1 MYGKEGKAMKMFKIF
16 GISLLAAVACLTA
29 IAAFDITPSVAAGSD
44 NWTQP
49 YNQYWGNSS
58 AGQTNNFVGCSSSW
72 GKSSCILSG
81 SMTASNSL
89 GVCATAW
96 GNSRC
101 TLSSR

>member
-1 MYGKEGKAMKMFKIF
+1 MKMLKIF
-16 GISLLAAVACLTA
+16 AISLLAVVACMTV
-29 IAAFDITPSVAAGSD
+29 IAAFDVTPSIAAGSD

-58 AGQTNNFVGCSSSW
+58 TGQTNNFVGCSSAW

-81 SMTASNSL
+81 NVAASNSL

-101 TLSSR
+101 VVPGK